1 MEMQVEHT
9 SRRGRRISWSR
20 QSFASSLPVR
30 HPKDSANRIIGAT
43 ALVEGIPLLT
53 ADREIRNSPVLPT
66 IW

>member
-9 SRRGRRISWSR
+9 SGRGPRISWSR
-20 QSFASSLPVR
+20 QSFASSPPAR
-30 HPKDSANRIIGAT
+30 FPKDSADRIIAAA

-53 ADREIRNSPVLPT
+53 TDREIRNSRVVPT